1 MLAQQKEA
9 VSALIQKALA
19 ELGQPDA
26 PVVLERP
33 KTPEHGDVACTS
45 ALQLARAMKKA
56 PRQIA
61 EDIVAA
67 LRRYPETDALVS
79 SIEIAGPG
87 FINMRVADGARQD
100 IVRQVLR
107 EGEAFG
113 RNDAH
118 KGESV
123 LLEFVSANPTG
134 PLHLGH
140 ARQGALGDVL
150 ANILA
155 TQGWAVTR
163 EFYYNDAG
171 VQIGNLAESVKIR
184 CRQLQGEAVDLPES
198 AYHGEYIISIARD
211 FLDKKPV
218 HAHSGEV
225 IESTGDFNDTDLVRR
240 YSVAYLRNEQD
251 DDLAAL
257 GVRFDNFYLESSLY
271 TSGRVEAAVKAMI
284 DSGRTYEAE
293 NALWLKTTSFEDLGH
308 GIKDD
313 KDRVMRK
320 ADGTYT
326 YFVPDVAY
334 HLAKFERGFT
344 KAVNIQGTDHHGTIA
359 RVRAGLQAA
368 GSVMGLAIPKEFPE
382 YILHKMLSVIKDGE
396 PVKMSKRSGN
406 YVTLHDLVE
415 WAGRDAARFFLVS
428 RKSDAEFVFDVTL
441 AQQKSDENPVYYLQY
456 AHARICSVFAKA
468 LEQGYAVP
476 SDAELAGADL
486 SALTGEAAGQLLA
499 AIAEYPQMLTQ
510 AARDHAP
517 HVLCYYL
524 KDLAAAFHAFYNAER
539 VVVED
544 ETERNARLALL
555 AAARRVLANGF
566 ALLGIS
572 APESMRREDEA

>member
-33 KTPEHGDVACTS
+33 KSPEHGDVACTS
-45 ALQLARAMKKA
+45 ALQLARAVKKA

>member
-33 KTPEHGDVACTS
+33 KSPEHGDVACTS

-499 AIAEYPQMLTQ
+499 AIAEYPQVLTQ

>member
-33 KTPEHGDVACTS
+33 KSPEHGDVACTS

-257 GVRFDNFYLESSLY
+257 GVRFDNFNLESSLY

-468 LEQGYAVP
+468 FEQGYAVP

>member
-33 KTPEHGDVACTS
+33 KSPEHGDVACTS

-544 ETERNARLALL
+544 ETERNARLAML